1 MATNNQ
7 LNNSN
12 SSGED
17 ISMNEDK
24 EKELNMENYK
34 PPKQTALPF
43 VTFEK
48 GKFIISEEAKKLLSQ
63 KSNDNLGIISLVGKY
78 RTGKSFLLN
87 RVILNRKENIGFNVG
102 PTFKPCTK
110 GIWIWSDPLIINN
123 VHCSKPFPCY
133 LIDTEGLGAYDE
145 EINHDSKIFLIAV
158 LISSLFVYNSFGA
171 IDENAINNL
180 SFVLNL
186 SKTIKIK
193 SVSIEDNEEELAQY
207 FPTLLWLLRDFSLK
221 LEDRNGNVITE
232 KQYLENALEELNGMS
247 TTIEE
252 KNRVRALIRTYFPE
266 RDCFVMV
273 RPIEEERDLQN
284 LQNLP
289 DNQFRKEFLEQ
300 SKIFRNKV
308 MKKTKPKRF
317 NNKILSG
324 AMLVE
329 LVQSILDSINSGSI
343 PIIENSWKY
352 IMKNE
357 CIKNSKELMNKFISE
372 INKYKDQNKNKP
384 DFLKNVKKYTKK
396 LADTY
401 IKDFLNNNLLD
412 DEESKKE
419 FSEKLEKKIN
429 LELSRFNKEIDKI
442 TEEKFE
448 NDLNDLSEKFIASF
462 KQNNYSKNYYKF
474 FDDLEAF
481 KEKANII
488 TPDFPNKSQIL
499 FDKILLIMRK
509 FFDSEIAE
517 IKNNTEKEIASIKT
531 EKNKYIDKINEL
543 NKNINLSTSKN
554 NETINKLNLELNNEK
569 MKCKKLEEQL
579 NNAIKQNKKDK
590 ENFEKD
596 LNMKKNDF
604 DFKNNEFLT
613 IKKKFESELKSKEEQ
628 ILIMKMNNDK
638 IMSLNDQKLNYVEKE
653 INTYKDK
660 YNNLL
665 KESKAKEEKLNK
677 EIIILTEKNKKLKIE
692 NEKKETLSKEQ
703 ANNNLSNI
711 MKCLTENLKAQSE
724 ENKNMFE
731 KMFKDKENSLH
742 NDKELINNIKEVN
755 QKNNELILS
764 NNELSNKIK
773 TLEEQNTKLNIY
785 KEIIH
790 NTKGYKCK
798 HCDKLYLYDDF
809 KEHYTN
815 CQKGLISNVNPIN
828 DRTNFNPDKLKIK
841 ILKGRVK
848 QDELGKP
855 FLEYI
860 IDINYDTQN
869 WRINKRFNQ
878 FANLFKTLKNAY
890 KGIVQMPP
898 SANIFINFG
907 NNSFGSFHE
916 NKIIQLEKFLK
927 DLSEM
932 STLNTSKQFRKF
944 IEFEQYVDEDN
955 DIMVNYNQQPIK
967 SSNLNYNG
975 MNDTDEKG
983 SENNEDKSG
992 DDSL

>member
-1 MATNNQ
+1 
-7 LNNSN
+7 
-12 SSGED
+12 
-17 ISMNEDK
+17 
-24 EKELNMENYK
+24 
-34 PPKQTALPF
+34 
-43 VTFEK
+43 
-48 GKFIISEEAKKLLSQ
+48 
-63 KSNDNLGIISLVGKY
+63 
-78 RTGKSFLLN
+78 
-87 RVILNRKENIGFNVG
+87 
-102 PTFKPCTK
+102 
-110 GIWIWSDPLIINN
+110 
-123 VHCSKPFPCY
+123 
-133 LIDTEGLGAYDE
+133 
-145 EINHDSKIFLIAV
+145 
-158 LISSLFVYNSFGA
+158 
-171 IDENAINNL
+171 
-180 SFVLNL
+180 
-186 SKTIKIK
+186 
-193 SVSIEDNEEELAQY
+193 
-207 FPTLLWLLRDFSLK
+207 LLWLLRDFSLK
-221 LEDRNGNVITE
+221 LEDKNGNVITE
-232 KQYLENALEELNGMS
+232 KQYLENALEELSGMS

-252 KNRVRALIRTYFPE
+252 KNRVRALIRAYFPE

-357 CIKNSKELMNKFISE
+357 CIKNSKELMNKFINE

-419 FSEKLEKKIN
+419 FSEKLEKKIT
-429 LELSRFNKEIDKI
+429 LELGKFNKEIDKI

-509 FFDSEIAE
+509 FFDSEIAD

-554 NETINKLNLELNNEK
+554 NETVNKLTLELNNEK
-569 MKCKKLEEQL
+569 MKSKKLEEQL

-604 DFKNNEFLT
+604 DFKNNEFLN
-613 IKKKFESELKSKEEQ
+613 IKKKYESELKSKEEQ

-653 INTYKDK
+653 INSYKDK

-692 NEKKETLSKEQ
+692 NEKKDTLSKEQ

-724 ENKNMFE
+724 ENKTMFE

-764 NNELSNKIK
+764 NNELNNKIK

-878 FANLFKTLKNAY
+878 FANLFKTLKNSY

-927 DLSEM
+927 DLSEI

-955 DIMVNYNQQPIK
+955 DIMVNYNQQPVK
-967 SSNLNYNG
+967 NSNLNYNG

-983 SENNEDKSG
+983 SDNNEDKSM

>member
-1 MATNNQ
+1 M
-7 LNNSN
+7 
-12 SSGED
+12 
-17 ISMNEDK
+17 
-24 EKELNMENYK
+24 
-34 PPKQTALPF
+34 
-43 VTFEK
+43 
-48 GKFIISEEAKKLLSQ
+48 
-63 KSNDNLGIISLVGKY
+63 KS
-78 RTGKSFLLN
+78 
-87 RVILNRKENIGFNVG
+87 
-102 PTFKPCTK
+102 
-110 GIWIWSDPLIINN
+110 
-123 VHCSKPFPCY
+123 
-133 LIDTEGLGAYDE
+133 
-145 EINHDSKIFLIAV
+145 
-158 LISSLFVYNSFGA
+158 
-171 IDENAINNL
+171 
-180 SFVLNL
+180 
-186 SKTIKIK
+186 
-193 SVSIEDNEEELAQY
+193 
-207 FPTLLWLLRDFSLK
+207 
-221 LEDRNGNVITE
+221 
-232 KQYLENALEELNGMS
+232 
-247 TTIEE
+247 
-252 KNRVRALIRTYFPE
+252 
-266 RDCFVMV
+266 
-273 RPIEEERDLQN
+273 
-284 LQNLP
+284 
-289 DNQFRKEFLEQ
+289 
-300 SKIFRNKV
+300 
-308 MKKTKPKRF
+308 
-317 NNKILSG
+317 
-324 AMLVE
+324 
-329 LVQSILDSINSGSI
+329 
-343 PIIENSWKY
+343 
-352 IMKNE
+352 
-357 CIKNSKELMNKFISE
+357 
-372 INKYKDQNKNKP
+372 
-384 DFLKNVKKYTKK
+384 
-396 LADTY
+396 
-401 IKDFLNNNLLD
+401 
-412 DEESKKE
+412 
-419 FSEKLEKKIN
+419 
-429 LELSRFNKEIDKI
+429 
-442 TEEKFE
+442 
-448 NDLNDLSEKFIASF
+448 
-462 KQNNYSKNYYKF
+462 
-474 FDDLEAF
+474 
-481 KEKANII
+481 
-488 TPDFPNKSQIL
+488 
-499 FDKILLIMRK
+499 
-509 FFDSEIAE
+509 
-517 IKNNTEKEIASIKT
+517 
-531 EKNKYIDKINEL
+531 
-543 NKNINLSTSKN
+543 
-554 NETINKLNLELNNEK
+554 
-569 MKCKKLEEQL
+569 KKLEEQL

-604 DFKNNEFLT
+604 DFKNNEFLN
-613 IKKKFESELKSKEEQ
+613 IKKKYESELKSKEEQ

-653 INTYKDK
+653 INSYKDK

-692 NEKKETLSKEQ
+692 NEKKDTLSKEQ

-724 ENKNMFE
+724 ENKTMFE

-764 NNELSNKIK
+764 NNELNNKIK

-878 FANLFKTLKNAY
+878 FANLFKTLKNSY

-927 DLSEM
+927 DLSEI

-955 DIMVNYNQQPIK
+955 DIMVNYNQPPVK
-967 SSNLNYNG
+967 NSNLNYNG

-983 SENNEDKSG
+983 SDNNEDKSM